1 MSAGV
6 RSLSPLAHVYVTGHR
21 NPDADSIAAAIG
33 YAELKN
39 RLGDGNSYQP
49 VRLGEPN
56 AQTSWLIERSEAP
69 LPEFLPHV
77 LLRVRD
83 VMRGEFPTACDEE
96 PVRQVGLEMA
106 REGLDLLPIVD
117 SGDRLVGV
125 MTERALARRYVR
137 ESREASRLDADTSVG
152 SIVTVLEGAL
162 IVGDEHRDV
171 SGRVW
176 VQAMDVS
183 SPTRME
189 EGDVV
194 VVGDRPDIQR
204 RAVELGAALLVTSND
219 VRPPDDV
226 LDLARERGTAVVS
239 STLDSYVSARM
250 ITLAAPC
257 RALMDAE
264 PLTVRR
270 DDLIADISEQVKDVH
285 YRAAVAVDSSGRPVG
300 LVTRSDLVG
309 PEPRR
314 VLLVDHAESAQSVPG
329 IEEAEIVEILDHH
342 HIGSIETRVPV
353 AATFDPVGSTATL
366 VVERFRQAGLEPA
379 RPTALMLLGAVLSDT
394 VILNSPTTTQRDHAV
409 IEHLERILS
418 LEAEE
423 FGREMFGETSDVSHL
438 PAEEI
443 VAHDAKD
450 YEVSSGKTISISQL
464 ETVGDSVLGRRDEL
478 LEALGA
484 FREREGHALSALMLT
499 DILAKATDL
508 LVSGENTAVEQAF
521 GRPLEDGVLNL
532 PDVMSRKKQ
541 VAPKLMEAATR

>member
-1 MSAGV
+1 
-6 RSLSPLAHVYVTGHR
+6 LAHVYVTGHR

-39 RLGDGNSYQP
+39 RLSDGNSYQP
-49 VRLGEPN
+49 VRLGELN
-56 AQTSWLIERSEAP
+56 AQTAWLIERSEAP

-83 VMRGEFPTACDEE
+83 VMRDEFPTARDDE
-96 PVRQVGLEMA
+96 PVRQVGLAMA
-106 REGLDLLPIVD
+106 REGLDLLPIVNSKD
-117 SGDRLVGV
+117 CLVGV

-137 ESREASRLDADTSVG
+137 ESREASRLDANTSVG
-152 SIVTVLEGAL
+152 AIVTMLEGSL
-162 IVGDEHRDV
+162 IVGDEHQDV

-176 VQAMDVS
+176 VQAMDVR

-204 RAVELGAALLVTSND
+204 RAVEHGAALLVTSNE

-226 LDLARERGTAVVS
+226 LELARERGTAVVS

-257 RALMDAE
+257 RALMDSE

-270 DDLIADISEQVKDVH
+270 DDLVADISEEVKDVH

-300 LVTRSDLVG
+300 LVTRSDLVS

-314 VLLVDHAESAQSVPG
+314 VLLVDHAESAQSVAG
-329 IEEAEIVEILDHH
+329 IDEAEIVEILDHH

-394 VILNSPTTTQRDHAV
+394 VILNSPTTTTRDHAI

-423 FGREMFGETSDVSHL
+423 FGREMFSETSDVSHL
-438 PAEEI
+438 PADEI

-450 YEVSSGKTISISQL
+450 YEVSTGKTISIAQL
-464 ETVGDSVLGRRDEL
+464 ETVGDSVLERRDEL

-499 DILAKATDL
+499 DILAKGTDL
-508 LVSGENTAVEQAF
+508 LVTGETAAVERAF
-521 GRPLEDGVLNL
+521 GQPSEDGVLNL

-541 VAPKLMEAATR
+541 VAPKLMAAAAR